1 MSADHD
7 SKRGTMLTVFLGG
20 TVGMFALSFL
30 ILITGGLFLH
40 VAMICGVVG
49 GLAAVHYLLWGKLLS
64 DRTAGEREEHLLL
77 ERMREEENDK
87 KR

>member
-7 SKRGTMLTVFLGG
+7 SKRSAMLTAFLGAS
-20 TVGMFALSFL
+20 VAVFALGFL

-40 VAMICGVVG
+40 VALICGVIG

-64 DRTAGEREEHLLL
+64 NRTAGEREEHLLL